1 MVPWEVQRRT
11 LYLPFVPGGGAAVM
25 RHRFAAGTGTPH
37 GSDMPA
43 HF

>member
-11 LYLPFVPGGGAAVM
+11 LYLPFAPAEGGGYETPTLC
-25 RHRFAAGTGTPH
+25 GTGTPH

-43 HF
+43 QY